1 MTSFFADFLIFKDAA
16 NGCTIGYRT
25 FQWELDGIGDVNSS
39 LYYSL
44 LVLSTSSSA
53 LFFTSYSYF
62 AHSLSKVLDLLTAE
76 KYSEEDSSI
85 MKYSMLLV
93 ALNSSVWVS
102 VFLLWAERLYNS
114 SKLNVFDAIAQYT
127 LATAAL
133 VTCVTF
139 GFHFKRVFLFLK
151 RLVHC
156 N

>member
-1 MTSFFADFLIFKDAA
+1 M
-16 NGCTIGYRT
+16 
-25 FQWELDGIGDVNSS
+25 NSS

-76 KYSEEDSSI
+76 NVPDEDSSI
-85 MKYSMLLV
+85 MKYSLLLV

-102 VFLLWAERLYNS
+102 VFSLWVSRLYNS
-114 SKLNVFDAIAQYT
+114 SKVNVFDSIAQYT

-133 VTCVTF
+133 LTCLTF

-151 RLVHC
+151 K
-156 N
+156 